1 MKKSELGAYLAERIE
16 NKRLYVSVPELNWS
30 FGSDNA
36 DQIETAFTMIREPVA
51 VIVRKFTNIDSDI
64 PFATNPEK
72 FIPIKIVAGFYV
84 FGENIDIVMLSKK
97 EIKESY
103 SVCAETG
110 EEIKPPSDLVFS
122 GARELLEKIK

>member
-36 DQIETAFTMIREPVA
+36 DQIETAFTMIRKPVA

-64 PFATNPEK
+64 PFAANPEK
-72 FIPIKIVAGFYV
+72 FIPMKIVAGFCV